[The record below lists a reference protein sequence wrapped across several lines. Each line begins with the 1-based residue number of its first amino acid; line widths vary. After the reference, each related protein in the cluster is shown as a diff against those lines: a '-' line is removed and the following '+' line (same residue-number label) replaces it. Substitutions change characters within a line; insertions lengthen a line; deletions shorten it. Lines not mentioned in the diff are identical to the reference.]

1 MVDEETPYE
10 NLDVGYFEW
19 PLTTTEELQT
29 IRFLNKAGLAR
40 LWNKVGDKFIRI
52 PSGGTTGQA
61 LVKTDTGYSWG
72 DVATELPDVIPIEN
86 GGTGVTS
93 IEALRTLLFNFPTE
107 DQVDE
112 YFGFE

>member
-1 MVDEETPYE
+1 MSDTPYE
-10 NLDVGYFEW
+10 NLDIGYYEF
-19 PLTTTEELQT
+19 PLPNTEEFQT
-29 IRFLNKAGLAR
+29 VRFLNKEGLSR

-72 DVATELPDVIPIEN
+72 DVATELPDVIPVTQ
-86 GGTGVTS
+86 GGTGCTS
-93 IEALRTLLFNFPTE
+93 VEAVRTWLFNFPTE
-107 DQVDE
+107 DQIDE